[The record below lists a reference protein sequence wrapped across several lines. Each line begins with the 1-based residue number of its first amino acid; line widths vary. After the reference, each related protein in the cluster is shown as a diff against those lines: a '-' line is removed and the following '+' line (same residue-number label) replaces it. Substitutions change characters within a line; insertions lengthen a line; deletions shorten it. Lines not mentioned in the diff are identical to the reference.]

1 MSPPAPA
8 RALNIAHTESSCG
21 WGGQEIRI
29 LTEAEGMIRRG
40 HQVTLLCPPEARI
53 FAEAEQRKIPVVALP
68 IGRKRLRGVLALR
81 HWLKATP
88 VDVINTHSSTDTWL
102 VALASWL
109 LERPPP
115 LVRTRHISA
124 PVPKNRL
131 TRWLYQKATRHIV
144 TTGEKLRLQLILENG
159 YDPAGITSVPTG
171 MDTEYFVPGHRAARR
186 AQLGIDAN
194 VLVIGI
200 AATLRSWKGHE
211 YLVQAF
217 SRLSTRPSR
226 LVILGDGPQRET
238 LRRQVMEL
246 GLQDRVFMPGDQR
259 DVLPWLQAMDIFVL
273 PSYANEGVP
282 QAIMQAMLCALPVV
296 TTPVGSIGEIVT
308 HDSTGLLVKP
318 KDADE
323 LWQALEKLAADASL
337 RSRLGTQAR
346 QFALAHFGLDPM
358 LDKME
363 KIFTGAM
370 AAPRR

>member
-1 MSPPAPA
+1 MH
-8 RALNIAHTESSCG
+8 IVHTEASRG

-53 FAEAEQRKIPVVALP
+53 FAEAEQRNIPVVALP

-81 HWLKATP
+81 RWFRANP
-88 VDVINTHSSTDTWL
+88 ADVINTHSSIDTWL
-102 VALASWL
+102 VALASHL
-109 LERPPP
+109 LEQPPP

-124 PVPKNRL
+124 PVPKNQS
-131 TRWLYQKATRHIV
+131 TRWLYQKATTHIV

-159 YDPAGITSVPTG
+159 YDSARITSVPTG

-211 YLVQAF
+211 YLIQAF

-238 LRRQVMEL
+238 LRRQIMEL
-246 GLQDRVFMPGDQR
+246 GLQERVFMPGDQR

-282 QAIMQAMLCALPVV
+282 QAIMQAMLCGLPVV
-296 TTPVGSIGEIVT
+296 TTPIGSISEIVT
-308 HDSTGLLVKP
+308 HDSTGLLVRP
-318 KDADE
+318 KDAEE
-323 LWQALEKLAADASL
+323 LWQALERLAADASL
-337 RSRLGTQAR
+337 RSRIGTQAR
-346 QFALAHFGLDPM
+346 QFALAHFRLDPM

-370 AAPRR
+370 APPRR

>member
-1 MSPPAPA
+1 MH
-8 RALNIAHTESSCG
+8 IVHTEASRG

-40 HQVTLLCPPEARI
+40 HRVTLLCPPDARI
-53 FAEAEQRKIPVVALP
+53 LVEAQQRKIPAVVLP
-68 IGRKRLRGVLALR
+68 IGRKRLQGVLALR
-81 HWLKATP
+81 RWLRTTP

-102 VALASWL
+102 VALASLL

-131 TRWLYQKATRHIV
+131 TRWLYQKATAHIV
-144 TTGEKLRLQLILENG
+144 TTGEKLRLQLVMENG
-159 YDPAGITSVPTG
+159 YDPATITSVPTG
-171 MDTEYFVPGHRAARR
+171 MDTEYFVPGIRATRR
-186 AQLGIDAN
+186 AQLHLDSNI
-194 VLVIGI
+194 LVIGI
-200 AATLRSWKGHE
+200 VATLRSWKGHE
-211 YLVQAF
+211 YLIQAF

-226 LVILGDGPQRET
+226 LVILGDGPQREV
-238 LRRQVMEL
+238 LRERVEAL
-246 GLQDRVFMPGDQR
+246 GIQERVFMPGDQR
-259 DVLPWLQAMDIFVL
+259 DVLPWLQAMDVFVL

-308 HDSTGLLVKP
+308 HDATGLMVKP
-318 KDADE
+318 KDADD

-337 RSRLGTQAR
+337 RNRLGNQAR

-363 KIFTGAM
+363 KIFARAM
-370 AAPRR
+370 TAPRR

>member
-1 MSPPAPA
+1 MHVV
-8 RALNIAHTESSCG
+8 HTEASRG

-29 LTEAEGMIRRG
+29 LTEAEGLIRRG
-40 HQVTLLCPPEARI
+40 HQVTLLCPPGARI
-53 FAEAEQRKIPVVALP
+53 LAEAQQRKIPAVALP
-68 IGRKRLRGVLALR
+68 VGRKRLRGVLALR
-81 HWLKATP
+81 RWLRATP
-88 VDVINTHSSTDTWL
+88 AVDVINTHSSTDTWL
-102 VALASWL
+102 VALASRL

-131 TRWLYQKATRHIV
+131 TRWLYQKATAHIV
-144 TTGEKLRLQLILENG
+144 TAGEKLRLQLILENG
-159 YDPAGITSVPTG
+159 YDPARITSVPTG
-171 MDTEYFVPGHRAARR
+171 MDTGYFVPGHRAACR
-186 AQLGIDAN
+186 AQLGLDGNA
-194 VLVIGI
+194 LVIGI

-211 YLVQAF
+211 YLIQAF
-217 SRLSTRPSR
+217 SRLSARPSQ
-226 LVILGDGPQRET
+226 LVILGDGPQHET
-238 LRRQVMEL
+238 LCRRIMEL

-296 TTPVGSIGEIVT
+296 TTPIGSIGEIVT
-308 HDSTGLLVKP
+308 HDSTGLMVKP
-318 KDADE
+318 KDTDD

-337 RSRLGTQAR
+337 RNRLGAQAR
-346 QFALAHFGLDPM
+346 QFALAHFGLAPM

-363 KIFTGAM
+363 KVFAGAI

>member
-1 MSPPAPA
+1 MDI
-8 RALNIAHTESSCG
+8 LHTEASCG

-29 LTEAEGMIRRG
+29 LTEAEGMMRRG
-40 HQVTLLCPPEARI
+40 HRVTLLCPPEARI

-68 IGRKRLRGVLALR
+68 IGRKRLQGVMALR
-81 HWLKATP
+81 RWLKAAA

-102 VALASWL
+102 VALASRL
-109 LERPPP
+109 LEQPPP

-131 TRWLYQKATRHIV
+131 TRWLYQKATTHIV

-159 YDPAGITSVPTG
+159 YDSARITSVPTG

-211 YLVQAF
+211 YLIQAF

-238 LRRQVMEL
+238 LRRQIMEL
-246 GLQDRVFMPGDQR
+246 GLQERVFMPGDQR

-282 QAIMQAMLCALPVV
+282 QAIMQAMLCGLPVV

-308 HDSTGLLVKP
+308 HDATGLMVKP

-323 LWQALEKLAADASL
+323 LWRALEKLAADTSL
-337 RSRLGTQAR
+337 RNRLGAQAR

-358 LDKME
+358 LDRME
-363 KIFTGAM
+363 KVFAGAM
-370 AAPRR
+370 AASRR

>member
-1 MSPPAPA
+1 MSPPTPA
-8 RALNIAHTESSCG
+8 RALTIVHTESSCG

-29 LTEAEGMIRRG
+29 LTESEGMIRRG
-40 HQVTLLCPPEARI
+40 HRVTLLCPPEARI
-53 FAEAEQRKIPVVALP
+53 FAEAEQRRIPVVALP
-68 IGRKRLRGVLALR
+68 IGRKRLQGVLALR
-81 HWLKATP
+81 RWFKSTP

-102 VALASWL
+102 AALASRL

-131 TRWLYQKATRHIV
+131 TRWLYQKATTHIV

-159 YDPAGITSVPTG
+159 YDSARITSVPTG

-211 YLVQAF
+211 YLIQAF

-238 LRRQVMEL
+238 LRRQIMEL
-246 GLQDRVFMPGDQR
+246 GLQERVFMPGDQR

-273 PSYANEGVP
+273 PSYASEGVP
-282 QAIMQAMLCALPVV
+282 QAIMQAMLCGLPVV

-308 HDSTGLLVKP
+308 HDATGLMVKP

-337 RSRLGTQAR
+337 RNRLGTQAR

-363 KIFTGAM
+363 KIFAGAM

>member
-1 MSPPAPA
+1 MH
-8 RALNIAHTESSCG
+8 IVHTEASRG

-40 HQVTLLCPPEARI
+40 HRVTLLCPPEARI
-53 FAEAEQRKIPVVALP
+53 LSEAQQRKIPAVALP
-68 IGRKRLRGVLALR
+68 IGRKRLPGVLALR
-81 HWLKATP
+81 RWLKANP
-88 VDVINTHSSTDTWL
+88 IDVINTHSSTDTWL
-102 VALASWL
+102 VALASRL

-131 TRWLYQKATRHIV
+131 TRWLYQKATTHIV
-144 TTGEKLRLQLILENG
+144 TTGEKLRLQLIMENG
-159 YDPAGITSVPTG
+159 YDPATITSVPTG
-171 MDTEYFVPGHRAARR
+171 MDTGYFVPGVRAVRR
-186 AQLGIDAN
+186 AQLLLDGNA
-194 VLVIGI
+194 LVIGI
-200 AATLRSWKGHE
+200 VATLRSWKGHE
-211 YLVQAF
+211 YLIEAF
-217 SRLSTRPSR
+217 SRLSARSSQ
-226 LVILGDGPQRET
+226 LVILGDGPQREV
-238 LRRQVMEL
+238 LHQRVQAL
-246 GLQDRVFMPGDQR
+246 GLHDRVFMPGNQR

-296 TTPVGSIGEIVT
+296 TTPIGSIGEIVT
-308 HDSTGLLVKP
+308 HDSTGLMVKP

-323 LWQALEKLAADASL
+323 LRQALERLAADASL
-337 RSRLGTQAR
+337 RNRLGNQAR

-363 KIFTGAM
+363 KIFAGAM

>member
-1 MSPPAPA
+1 
-8 RALNIAHTESSCG
+8 
-21 WGGQEIRI
+21 
-29 LTEAEGMIRRG
+29 MIRRG

-81 HWLKATP
+81 HWLKAAP
-88 VDVINTHSSTDTWL
+88 VDVVNTHSSTDTWL
-102 VALASWL
+102 VALASRL

-131 TRWLYQKATRHIV
+131 TRWLYQQAATHIV

-159 YDPAGITSVPTG
+159 YDSARITSVPTG

-238 LRRQVMEL
+238 LRRQIMEL

-318 KDADE
+318 KDADD

>member
-1 MSPPAPA
+1 MSPPTPA
-8 RALNIAHTESSCG
+8 RALTIVHTESSCG

-29 LTEAEGMIRRG
+29 LTESEGMIRRG
-40 HQVTLLCPPEARI
+40 HRVTLLCPPEARI
-53 FAEAEQRKIPVVALP
+53 FAEAEQRRIPVVALP
-68 IGRKRLRGVLALR
+68 IGRKRLQGVLALR
-81 HWLKATP
+81 RWFKATP

-102 VALASWL
+102 AALASRL

-131 TRWLYQKATRHIV
+131 TRWLYQKATTHIV

-159 YDPAGITSVPTG
+159 YDSARITSVPTG

-211 YLVQAF
+211 YLIQAF

-238 LRRQVMEL
+238 LRRQIMEL
-246 GLQDRVFMPGDQR
+246 GLQERVFMPGDQR

-296 TTPVGSIGEIVT
+296 TTPIGSIGEIVT

-337 RSRLGTQAR
+337 RNRLGTQAR

-363 KIFTGAM
+363 KIFAGAM